1 MRTLSSKCVQKI
13 CSSTSLVQHSLYSTC
28 SDGHSD
34 TKNTTELSHI
44 DQHGDAHMIDIGH
57 KSTTKRQASA
67 RGKIILNHKAFQL
80 LKDRQIS
87 HKGSVLGVAQLA
99 GIMAAKQ
106 TSLMIPLC
114 HNIPLT
120 SVEVTFRLNEDTCAV
135 EACAR
140 VRCEGMT
147 GCEMEALTALCVALL
162 TVYDMTKNISKEHVI
177 SDIRLVEKTGGKS
190 GHIRY

>member
-1 MRTLSSKCVQKI
+1 MLSSKCVQKHH
-13 CSSTSLVQHSLYSTC
+13 SSPPRVQLSLYSTC
-28 SDGHSD
+28 SDGQSD
-34 TKNTTELSHI
+34 TNNTSKLSHI
-44 DQHGDAHMIDIGH
+44 DQHGDAHMVDIGH

-80 LKDRQIS
+80 VKDRQTS
-87 HKGSVLGVAQLA
+87 CKGSVLGVAQLA

-106 TSLMIPLC
+106 TSSMVPLC

-120 SVEVTFRLNEDTCAV
+120 SVEVTFRFNEDMCAV
-135 EACAR
+135 EVCAR

-147 GCEMEALTALCVALL
+147 GCEMEAITAVCVALL

-190 GHIRY
+190 GHFHY

>member
-1 MRTLSSKCVQKI
+1 MLSSKCVQKVH
-13 CSSTSLVQHSLYSTC
+13 SPPSLVQHSLYSTS
-28 SDGHSD
+28 SDGQSD
-34 TKNTTELSHI
+34 IKSTTELSHI
-44 DQHGDAHMIDIGH
+44 DQHGDAHMVDIGH

-67 RGKIILNHKAFQL
+67 WGKIILNHKAFQL
-80 LKDRQIS
+80 VKDCRTS

-120 SVEVTFRLNEDTCAV
+120 SVEVMFRLIEDTCAV
-135 EACAR
+135 EACAC
-140 VRCEGMT
+140 VKCDGMT
-147 GCEMEALTALCVALL
+147 GCEMEAITAVCVALL
-162 TVYDMTKNISKEHVI
+162 TVYDMTKSISKEHVI

-190 GHIRY
+190 GHFRY